1 MSPVSAS
8 AFDVQAYVLDP
19 VDLRPADL
27 DLAAI
32 AGLEAPV
39 LDVLEHLW
47 SVERGILDLL
57 RDLLVTPTHTESR
70 VTAFLNTWAF
80 EQYWVAQS
88 LAAVLESNGRE
99 PREPADTALGAALRT
114 WDERF
119 SPTIQAFRTNLLGEE
134 IVAAH
139 MSTGWLSTAV
149 IDLAYARLAATE
161 ARMNPMCAD
170 LRRIKARHLAFYAD
184 DARSRLAG
192 SAQARRLARRAVAV
206 WDWPGTRYAGRSPI
220 RPVLV
225 TLFAD
230 PAAAAGV
237 RAVDAAV
244 GELPGLAGL
253 NPVQRS
259 LGLFAR

>member
-1 MSPVSAS
+1 MSTAPTAP
-8 AFDVQAYVLDP
+8 FDVQAYVLDP

-27 DLAAI
+27 DLEATT
-32 AGLEAPV
+32 GLDASV
-39 LDVLEHLW
+39 LAVLEHLW

-57 RDLLVTPTHTESR
+57 RDLLVTPTHMESR
-70 VTAFLNTWAF
+70 VTAFLNTWAY

-88 LAAVLESNGRE
+88 LAAVLEANGRE
-99 PREPADTALGAALRT
+99 PREPDDTALGGALRT

-139 MSTGWLSTAV
+139 MSTGWLGTAV
-149 IDLAYARLAATE
+149 LDLAYARLAAIE
-161 ARMNPMCAD
+161 GRLAPMCD
-170 LRRIKARHLAFYAD
+170 RVRGIKARHLAFYAD
-184 DARSRLAG
+184 DARSRLTGHAG
-192 SAQARRLARRAVAV
+192 ARRLARRAVAA
-206 WDWPGTRYAGRSPI
+206 WEWPGTRYAGREPV

-230 PAAAAGV
+230 PAAAADV
-237 RAVDAAV
+237 RALDAAV

-253 NPVQRS
+253 NPVRRS
-259 LGLFAR
+259 LGRFAH